1 MFETSLSRIR
11 PDKDFKDIQDRVLRK
26 FPLLGATMSKLKF
39 VASNS
44 VGTAATDGNVVYYAP
59 KFFDT
64 LTDRQKDFVVAH
76 EILHV
81 AFNHM
86 LRSKDKNPRLWN
98 IATDAVI
105 NQILKNE
112 NLPMVEGGVD
122 MAEAVNR
129 SAEEMYEKL
138 LKKREEKRKQREQ
151 EKQGKKGDKS
161 EDSGQDKQQNN
172 QDGQSGQEQPQDDQ
186 NGGEQNKQ
194 EDQKSGQNEQQ
205 NGKDKQDEQNQN
217 GQNGGAGDDL
227 GDGFDIDLEDDE
239 NEQVGHDNHDL
250 WKKAVE
256 KAEKEKAKQQETPPN
271 GQKTPDASDRSN
283 GDTYDDKKPDEQDTD
298 KGSDKKH
305 AENNTK
311 DSEQEDSQ
319 ATDFEKTFA
328 DMNRSKRAETAR
340 RIRDM
345 LEQKKNEHLA
355 SLNAQSYGDVG
366 ESQSVLDWKKVL
378 KKTLEDEE
386 DRWSYRRSSADNDF
400 MARVETLEDEQ
411 RAQTQVLLDTSGS
424 VNEDMLKEFLRQL
437 KPLLKTS
444 KLSVG
449 CFDHRFYG
457 FTEIKTKADIDAYH
471 IRGGGGTDLDLAVKS
486 FGKDKDINKIV
497 FTDGG
502 IGGCNLPSD
511 ETKNIKVLWLVY
523 DNPTYNPVCGKVIT
537 VDTKPLTRYRTA
549 SPLPLSRGR

>member
-1 MFETSLSRIR
+1 MFETLLSRIR

-64 LTDRQKDFVVAH
+64 LTDSQKDFVVAH

-161 EDSGQDKQQNN
+161 EDAGQDKQQNN

-186 NGGEQNKQ
+186 NGGEHNKQ
-194 EDQKSGQNEQQ
+194 EDQNQSGQNERQ
-205 NGKDKQDEQNQN
+205 NGKDKQDEQS
-217 GQNGGAGDDL
+217 QNGGAGDDL

-256 KAEKEKAKQQETPPN
+256 KAEKEKAKQQ
-271 GQKTPDASDRSN
+271 A
-283 GDTYDDKKPDEQDTD
+283 
-298 KGSDKKH
+298 
-305 AENNTK
+305 K

-319 ATDFEKTFA
+319 ATDFEKRFA
-328 DMNRSKRAETAR
+328 DMNRSRRAETAR

-411 RAQTQVLLDTSGS
+411 RAQTQVLLDTSDS
-424 VNEDMLKEFLRQL
+424 VNKDMLKEFLRQL

-449 CFDHRFYG
+449 CFDDRFYG
-457 FTEIKTKADIDAYH
+457 FTEIKTKADIDTYR

-502 IGGCNLPSD
+502 IGGCNQPSD

>member
-1 MFETSLSRIR
+1 MFETLLSRIR

-26 FPLLGATMSKLKF
+26 FPLLGTTMSKLKF

-44 VGTAATDGNVVYYAP
+44 VGTAATDGNVVYYTP

-64 LTDRQKDFVVAH
+64 LTDSQKDFVLAH

-151 EKQGKKGDKS
+151 EKQGKNGDKS
-161 EDSGQDKQQNN
+161 EDTEQDKQQNTK
-172 QDGQSGQEQPQDDQ
+172 DGQSGQEQPQDDQ

-194 EDQKSGQNEQQ
+194 EDQNQSGQNEQQ

-227 GDGFDIDLEDDE
+227 GDDFDIDLEDDE

-256 KAEKEKAKQQETPPN
+256 KAEKEKAKQQ
-271 GQKTPDASDRSN
+271 
-283 GDTYDDKKPDEQDTD
+283 
-298 KGSDKKH
+298 
-305 AENNTK
+305 NNAK

-328 DMNRSKRAETAR
+328 DMNRSRRAETAR

-355 SLNAQSYGDVG
+355 SLNTQSYGDVG

-449 CFDHRFYG
+449 CFDDRFYG
-457 FTEIKTKADIDAYH
+457 FTEIKTKADIDTYR

-502 IGGCNLPSD
+502 IGGCNQPSD